1 MWVPSSL
8 LNSSSPVF
16 WPFFAATTSCGFN
29 LAIVPPPNQGANN
42 HSRPHLVFKVHSIV
56 AHIERCTLVCTGD
69 PRQLDADGKTT
80 LSHLF
85 PGRDNEFHKNR
96 PLLLIALFS
105 AWCLIVACWAQ
116 FVGRA
121 LHRNRPPIISTA
133 FLTLAALLCLPWYL
147 WPLSRLRPQLRVSLY
162 GRPSSY

>member
-1 MWVPSSL
+1 MWHLILLQLPYILCGCDHHPLKSSSSTQGDVFGPFLRWLPPVASISPSSL
-8 LNSSSPVF
+8 P
-16 WPFFAATTSCGFN
+16 
-29 LAIVPPPNQGANN
+29 QGANN

-69 PRQLDADGKTT
+69 LRQLDADGKTT

-85 PGRDNEFHKNR
+85 PGRDNEFHKKR
-96 PLLLIALFS
+96 PLLLIALLS

-133 FLTLAALLCLPWYL
+133 FWHWQLFST
-147 WPLSRLRPQLRVSLY
+147 SRDIFDL
-162 GRPSSY
+162 

>member
-1 MWVPSSL
+1 MSRCSTSFYCILCGCHHRLPKL
-8 LNSSSPVF
+8 SSPVF
-16 WPFFAATTSCGFN
+16 WPFCSDH
-29 LAIVPPPNQGANN
+29 LLWLQSRHRPSPQGADN

-96 PLLLIALFS
+96 PLLLIALLS
-105 AWCLIVACWAQ
+105 AWCLIVACWTQ

-121 LHRNRPPIISTA
+121 LHRNRPQLFP
-133 FLTLAALLCLPWYL
+133 LLFWHWQLCSV
-147 WPLSRLRPQLRVSLY
+147 SRDIFDL
-162 GRPSSY
+162 